1 MPSGSDFTF
10 QRVDEKSVFF
20 RLKKEAGRPN
30 KKTMKLILSVC
41 LIAAMTL
48 QADAFTA
55 SPMIALRQKAGIQ
68 ASSRPVSRSPLA
80 LKMADEP
87 LYEDDKMPEVAR
99 E

>member
-1 MPSGSDFTF
+1 
-10 QRVDEKSVFF
+10 
-20 RLKKEAGRPN
+20 
-30 KKTMKLILSVC
+30 MKFILSVC

-99 E
+99 ECIRSRQP